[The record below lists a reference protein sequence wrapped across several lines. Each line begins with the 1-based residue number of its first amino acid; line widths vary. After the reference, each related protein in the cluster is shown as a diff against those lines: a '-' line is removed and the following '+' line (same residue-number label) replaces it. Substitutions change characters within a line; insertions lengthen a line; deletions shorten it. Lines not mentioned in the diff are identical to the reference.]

1 MDKTSFLAR
10 ANDSHSFISESKILS
25 QLANMGKAVII
36 CMDELQYFSEFFLE
50 IKDVIDKVKK
60 QIFIVLSLTVMV
72 NVI

>member
-50 IKDVIDKVKK
+50 IKD
-60 QIFIVLSLTVMV
+60 L
-72 NVI
+72 